1 MGIQGITGAQ
11 GNKGIKGD
19 RGFPGKNG
27 SKGATGDKGIKG
39 PQGVTGPQGFQG
51 ETGDPGP
58 RGIGNF
64 SWCQP
69 KIIEQTSP
77 VSIADTQVIC
87 YERVITVFLS
97 KTCSLNFSFNC
108 SNRFW
113 SVQAHTT

>member
-11 GNKGIKGD
+11 GDKGMKGD
-19 RGFPGKNG
+19 PGFPGKMG

-39 PQGVTGPQGFQG
+39 QQGDTGPQGFQG

-97 KTCSLNFSFNC
+97 KTCSLNFSFNF
-108 SNRFW
+108 SNRCW

>member
-1 MGIQGITGAQ
+1 MGIQGITGA
-11 GNKGIKGD
+11 KGDKGMKGD
-19 RGFPGKNG
+19 RGFPGKKG
-27 SKGATGDKGIKG
+27 SKGPTGDKGIKG
-39 PQGVTGPQGFQG
+39 QQGDTGPPGIQGDK
-51 ETGDPGP
+51 GDPGP

-87 YERVITVFLS
+87 YERVISVFLS
-97 KTCSLNFSFNC
+97 KTCSLNFSFNF
-108 SNRFW
+108 SNQCC